1 MGVNKVEYGGQT
13 LVDLT
18 NDSVTPDTL
27 PEGVTA
33 HDASGEQIVG
43 TMIGYYSTGLAYKL
57 DDEGT
62 YYTVTGI
69 GTCTDTELV
78 IPNRYDGRP
87 VRNIG
92 SLAFNGCSNITSIV
106 IPNSVTSISS
116 LAFSNCTGLKYVLI
130 GNSVESINMLAFYYC
145 TGLTSI
151 VIPNSVTSIGE
162 TVFLGCI
169 NLVSVEIGK
178 GVTNIGRASFAH
190 TGLTSITIPNNVTT
204 LDGEVFGT
212 CSNLTNVIIP
222 KSVQSIGRVAFQEC
236 PNLTIYCEATEK
248 PDGWDDTWNPNDRPV
263 VWGFAN
269 DFFAVNE
276 KIDNLPTG
284 GGSENTILSVTVPT
298 DYPTTMS
305 AIITAIQDAG
315 GDLSKLT
322 FVTLTGYLTRNLMM
336 SFGWRGGNY
345 YRVECNDIGMME
357 KIYNKATDNSVYD
370 VTSMRIGTFLDEGAP
385 KEEMPQIR
393 FTSATGTN
401 VDGQTPNLHVDTTH
415 PLKLTVEIVG
425 GGALQ
430 VGDQLQVC
438 HRKRFNGSQ
447 ANGYR
452 RKYKL
457 QRFAEYVVTEEDLDK
472 QYLTVSVTCEY
483 GSTDKMLHH
492 AHRGLFHDGRADNI
506 APLYLRIRRPKGNL
520 QTNDSG
526 QTVDAEFSNIV
537 TIWKHTH
544 RGYQTIRIQ

>member
-1 MGVNKVEYGGQT
+1 
-13 LVDLT
+13 
-18 NDSVTPDTL
+18 
-27 PEGVTA
+27 
-33 HDASGEQIVG
+33 
-43 TMIGYYSTGLAYKL
+43 MIGYYSTGLAYKL

-284 GGSENTILSVTVPT
+284 GGSAENSLLSVTVPT

-315 GDLSKLT
+315 GDLSTLT
-322 FVTLTGYLTRNLMM
+322 FVTLTGYLNRNLMM
-336 SFGWRGGNY
+336 SFAWRGGNY
-345 YRVECNDIGMME
+345 YRVECNDIGTME
-357 KIYNKATDNSVYD
+357 KIYNEATDNSVYD
-370 VTSMRIGTFLDEGAP
+370 VTSMRIGTFLDEGQP

-393 FTSATGTN
+393 FTSATGSTAN
-401 VDGQTPNLHVDTTH
+401 DTTPNLFVDATT

-438 HRKRFNGSQ
+438 HQKRFNGSQ

-472 QYLTVSVTCEY
+472 QYLTVSIVCKFGGLDT
-483 GSTDKMLHH
+483 KLKH
-492 AHRGLFHDGRADNI
+492 AYRGLFHDGMAGEI
-506 APLYLRIRRPKGNL
+506 APLYLRIRRPKGSL
-520 QTNDSG
+520 QDNDSG
-526 QTVDAEFSNIV
+526 QTVDAEFSNVV
-537 TIWKHTH
+537 TIWKRAI
-544 RGYQTIRIQ
+544 RGMQTIRIQ